1 MFNFDA
7 FRTTPKVLK
16 RTGYYDADGVY
27 YPNEVMQDT
36 YNESDYDSEDSS
48 DSSDR
53 FEVVMD
59 KIESAAV
66 SYGYDSEVVQAWL

>member
-1 MFNFDA
+1 M
-7 FRTTPKVLK
+7 
-16 RTGYYDADGVY
+16 Y

>member
-1 MFNFDA
+1 
-7 FRTTPKVLK
+7 
-16 RTGYYDADGVY
+16 VY

-48 DSSDR
+48 DG